1 MYPLEHVR
9 ASFGTWVCKGL
20 IKGCDVFE
28 QDLAFISQEEISL
41 PWVTD
46 EEVLV
51 LAQIQPSVCST
62 LQDSERGRGGGRT
75 DGLVSFFFFT
85 IRVWAIP
92 CGVETMPVAEKV
104 KYSHTN
110 WQPKGAG
117 YDSWGELA
125 VVVVLYV
132 CTRGGIGLLS
142 SGNFIHMWYPSST
155 QPLSHTHCGMSA
167 WKSAIKIQWII
178 VTLSLSRSSL
188 LLFFCWF
195 CQAVYLNKTNK
206 WN

>member
-1 MYPLEHVR
+1 MGMQRTHQGLWRVWAGFSIYFPGRNKPTLSNRWRGASSGSDSTISMQYP
-9 ASFGTWVCKGL
+9 SGL
-20 IKGCDVFE
+20 G
-28 QDLAFISQEEISL
+28 
-41 PWVTD
+41 
-46 EEVLV
+46 
-51 LAQIQPSVCST
+51 
-62 LQDSERGRGGGRT
+62 ERERWGADGRT
-75 DGLVSFFFFT
+75 CVVFFFT

-132 CTRGGIGLLS
+132 RTRGGIGLLS

-155 QPLSHTHCGMSA
+155 QPLSHTHCGISA